1 MKCKIIFID
10 LSFNVFLKVCKIAN
24 SCCCSQRFPVIR
36 IGEGKYRIGENGTI
50 IFIRVCTI
58 KTKIHEKIFLVCFFR
73 F

>member
-1 MKCKIIFID
+1 MVKI
-10 LSFNVFLKVCKIAN
+10 VN

-50 IFIRVCTI
+50 IFIRVCTEKLFIRI
-58 KTKIHEKIFLVCFFR
+58 KLLAVFFKYR